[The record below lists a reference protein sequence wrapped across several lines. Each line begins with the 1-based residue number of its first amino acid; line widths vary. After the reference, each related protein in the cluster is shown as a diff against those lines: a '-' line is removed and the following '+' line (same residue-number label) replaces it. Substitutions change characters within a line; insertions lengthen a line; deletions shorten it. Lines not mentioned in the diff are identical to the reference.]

1 MYGEGWMKDSSA
13 HYSNQHTQ
21 KISILDSALMFFFFC
36 VYTVYF
42 VELYST
48 ILSQCKQQFVAFANI
63 KNYLWLPFYD
73 LYLDLVAKQCKK
85 EKKNAFNMF
94 IDIFHR
100 HTHRWKRTWIFFGRV
115 SFFRCAKRIF
125 RLGWK
130 KVALLELHFRA
141 ERTKQFIKKGRG
153 RTNVPR
159 QRKKEKRKRRDT
171 HTNKHIRKTFS
182 RFFATS
188 IT

>member
-1 MYGEGWMKDSSA
+1 MKDSSA

-100 HTHRWKRTWIFFGRV
+100 HTHTQVEAHVNFLRSCLLFSLYEKNFPSRVKKSGVVGITFSCRAYETIYKEGEGEDKRT
-115 SFFRCAKRIF
+115 
-125 RLGWK
+125 
-130 KVALLELHFRA
+130 
-141 ERTKQFIKKGRG
+141 
-153 RTNVPR
+153 
-159 QRKKEKRKRRDT
+159 
-171 HTNKHIRKTFS
+171 
-182 RFFATS
+182 
-188 IT
+188 